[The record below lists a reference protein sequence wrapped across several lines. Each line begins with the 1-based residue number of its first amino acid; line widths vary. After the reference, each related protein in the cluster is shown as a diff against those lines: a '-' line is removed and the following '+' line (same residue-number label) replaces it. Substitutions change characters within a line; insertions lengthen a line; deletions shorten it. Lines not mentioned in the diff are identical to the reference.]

1 MNSTPSP
8 LHIQQ
13 ASFRLRLS
21 LASKGRNSARETGSP
36 SYLPGDPAPPAPA
49 PAVRITDKRHL
60 WHRAVADNHI
70 QQVLKRHAPKRASL
84 LPLLLA
90 CLTTW
95 GAVIAAA
102 WWLLTR

>member
-1 MNSTPSP
+1 MNSP
-8 LHIQQ
+8 LHIQR

-21 LASKGRNSARETGSP
+21 LAKKGRNSARETGNP
-36 SYLPGDPAPPAPA
+36 AYLLGDPAPTS

-60 WHRAVADNHI
+60 WHRSVADARI
-70 QQVLKRHAPKRASL
+70 QQVLKRHAPKRSSL

>member
-8 LHIQQ
+8 LHLQRS
-13 ASFRLRLS
+13 SFRLRLS
-21 LASKGRNSARETGSP
+21 LANKGRNSPRETGNP
-36 SYLPGDPAPPAPA
+36 SYLPDDPAPPA

-60 WHRAVADNHI
+60 WHRAVADARI

-90 CLTTW
+90 CLVTW

>member
-8 LHIQQ
+8 LQSQQ

-21 LASKGRNSARETGSP
+21 LAKKGRNSPRETGNP
-36 SYLPGDPAPPAPA
+36 SYLPSDPAPAP

-60 WHRAVADNHI
+60 WHRAVADDRI

-90 CLTTW
+90 CLITW
-95 GAVIAAA
+95 GAVIAAV